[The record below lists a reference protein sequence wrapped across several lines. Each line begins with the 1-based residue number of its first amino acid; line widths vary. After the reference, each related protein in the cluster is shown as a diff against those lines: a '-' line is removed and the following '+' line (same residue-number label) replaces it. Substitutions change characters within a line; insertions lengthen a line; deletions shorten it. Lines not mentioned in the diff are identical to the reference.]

1 MAFILGSYFNFLVF
15 IVVSIIETQCY
26 NDNKKKKKSPTNPHI
41 SLATDKDW
49 LGSQI

>member
-26 NDNKKKKKSPTNPHI
+26 NDFNAKKKSPTNPECFGER
-41 SLATDKDW
+41 KDW